1 MQQESVW
8 KVDVSSLYKLFT
20 LYESI
25 AGGECTYREVC
36 VQSGQQSSSERERE
50 RAAATDQLY
59 EYIRVYIYSLYNDGN
74 LRNAIH
80 THVEEI
86 YTNTQGFLE
95 IQCLNKNPLLVF
107 LTQICFAFL
116 KEENEFLKNWHSWCS
131 SCGTLLRVSN
141 YETQTFL

>member
-25 AGGECTYREVC
+25 AGGECIERFVYS
-36 VQSGQQSSSERERE
+36 QASSQAVKERERE
-50 RAAATDQLY
+50 LQLQTSCTS
-59 EYIRVYIYSLYNDGN
+59 IYSLYNDGN